1 MSSVLTGI
9 GVWRPVSHIDSVRSM
24 AERIPPTGRHVRQF
38 IRNRGDLLLE
48 RLGETPFPGAD
59 WLQASHGAVMRVKGD
74 HDELFER
81 LLLVL
86 PRPTEASV
94 DRFRAWAETRLEHLA
109 WYLEACNT
117 GRRVSTVAHDLSVV
131 AVFMIRVGRDPQDP
145 RTELPPPAEL
155 PELLRAFVFNLERYV
170 HNLGDDE
177 LRYVRAL
184 RIYRIPHVKIADEFV
199 LNVDILPTVIGLAE
213 PTVAIHPLT
222 LVRGVIGELAE
233 LLDQR
238 REELRS
244 TLSPVR
250 VAEWAR
256 GRSLVDQMGR
266 TLALLDELC
275 AWIDQERPPLSAVRQ
290 RLAQASTP
298 RRSDQSRALTVAFV
312 ICAGVA
318 AGAWWMINR

>member
-1 MSSVLTGI
+1 
-9 GVWRPVSHIDSVRSM
+9 M
-24 AERIPPTGRHVRQF
+24 AERIPSAGRHVRQF

-48 RLGETPFPGAD
+48 RLGESPFPGAD
-59 WLQASHGAVMRVKGD
+59 WSMASHGAVMRVQGE
-74 HDELFER
+74 HDALFER

-86 PRPTEASV
+86 PRPPEASTE
-94 DRFRAWAETRLEHLA
+94 RFRTWAETRLEHLA

-117 GRRVSTVAHDLSVV
+117 GRQVSTVAHDLSVV
-131 AVFMIRVGRDPQDP
+131 AVFMVRVGRDPQDP
-145 RTELPPPAEL
+145 RTDLPPPEAL
-155 PELLRAFVFNLERYV
+155 PELLRAFAFNLERYI
-170 HNLGDDE
+170 HNLGDEE

-213 PTVAIHPLT
+213 PTVPIHPLT

-244 TLSPVR
+244 TLSPLR
-250 VAEWAR
+250 LGEWVR
-256 GRSLVDQMGR
+256 GRRRAEQMAR
-266 TLALLDELC
+266 VVSLLDELC
-275 AWIDQERPPLSAVRQ
+275 AWIDHQRPPLSAVRQ
-290 RLAQASTP
+290 RLAEASAP
-298 RRSDQSRALTVAFV
+298 RRGERSRALTVALL

-318 AGAWWMINR
+318 AGAWWMINRG